1 MNLERGTA
9 PIRRGGETSDQ
20 ARPLRALSLLRRLRP
35 RFGWVRTIITLA
47 VLAVITVAIVALN
60 SSRFDISEI
69 EVSGADVV
77 STAAVAQLT
86 GLRGQNIV
94 QADLEAARIPILA
107 LPMVRDAELS
117 RSWPNGVKVVIVERR
132 PWGRWRAN
140 NIVWAIDREGVI
152 LEGVA
157 PPASGPIITQTSAL
171 PLVRAG
177 QRIDTTAIDLVAE
190 LDERGSPVELPT
202 VVAYE
207 WSQQEGLVVITEH
220 GRIIFG
226 DAEGLA
232 YKYDVWTQ
240 LELEAIRR
248 GEPLL
253 LADLRFGLRPRVE
266 MGLELGRAIRN
277 VTR

>member
-1 MNLERGTA
+1 MNRDPGATVAGRGSELPDPTR
-9 PIRRGGETSDQ
+9 PPRR
-20 ARPLRALSLLRRLRP
+20 RRLPGWLRP
-35 RFGWVRTIITLA
+35 RFGWVRTLSVLV
-47 VLAVITVAIVALN
+47 VLAVIVIAIVALN
-60 SSRFDISEI
+60 SGRFDISEI
-69 EVSGADVV
+69 EVSGTDVV
-77 STAAVAQLT
+77 SAAAVAQLT

-94 QADLEAARIPILA
+94 RADLDAARPPILD
-107 LPMVRDAELS
+107 LPMVKDVELH

-140 NIVWAIDREGVI
+140 NIVWALDREGVI

-171 PLVRAG
+171 PPVRAG
-177 QRIDTTAIDLVAE
+177 QRIDTTAVELVAE
-190 LDERGSPVELPT
+190 LDERGSPVDLPT
-202 VVAYE
+202 IVAYE
-207 WSQQEGLVVITEH
+207 WSQQKGLVVVTEH

-226 DAEGLA
+226 DAEGID

-266 MGLELGRAIRN
+266 MGIELGRAIRN
-277 VTR
+277 ISR

>member
-1 MNLERGTA
+1 MNRGPGTTGG
-9 PIRRGGETSDQ
+9 RRGDQPDQ
-20 ARPLRALSLLRRLRP
+20 ARASGPRRLLRRLRP
-35 RFGWVRTIITLA
+35 RFGWVRTLGTLA
-47 VLAVITVAIVALN
+47 VLAVIAVAIVAVN

-69 EVSGADVV
+69 EVSGAHVV
-77 STAAVAQLT
+77 SPAAVAQLT

-94 QADLEAARIPILA
+94 QADLEAARLPILA
-107 LPMVRDAELS
+107 LPMVREVELS
-117 RSWPNGVKVVIVERR
+117 RSWPNAVKVVIVERR

-171 PLVRAG
+171 PPVRAG
-177 QRIDTTAIDLVAE
+177 QRIDTTAVELVAE
-190 LDERGSPVELPT
+190 LDERGSPVDLPA
-202 VVAYE
+202 VVSYE
-207 WSQQEGLVVITEH
+207 WSQQEGLVVVTEH

-226 DAEGLA
+226 DAEGLD
-232 YKYDVWTQ
+232 YKYNVWTQ
-240 LELEAIRR
+240 LELEAISR

-266 MGLELGRAIRN
+266 MGLERGRAIRN
-277 VTR
+277 ISR